1 MGEGSKVSRSSVICS
16 ACSCSSSMYRA
27 QSKISPSS
35 SLRDTQIL
43 THGAHWWMVD
53 ERSPFALI
61 LTGQGQNGYFVPL
74 CSAVCAHPLPARS
87 CSLKIGDLQKAAI
100 VPEDECCLM
109 SIFIW
114 RFICSLLYE
123 ILPFFFHQV

>member
-1 MGEGSKVSRSSVICS
+1 MLLQFFHVQSTIKDQPLQLPEGHTNINTWGT
-16 ACSCSSSMYRA
+16 
-27 QSKISPSS
+27 
-35 SLRDTQIL
+35 L
-43 THGAHWWMVD
+43 VD
-53 ERSPFALI
+53 ERSPPFALF

-114 RFICSLLYE
+114 RFIRSLLYE
-123 ILPFFFHQV
+123 ILPFFVRQV